1 VKQLQIDSVI
11 VEGHTDSQGSVA
23 LNQKLSINRAAS
35 VALYLQTQIGNSLFT
50 RGLAS
55 EKPVAD
61 NRTATGRQKNRRVEI
76 YIYVRE

>member
-1 VKQLQIDSVI
+1 
-11 VEGHTDSQGSVA
+11 
-23 LNQKLSINRAAS
+23 
-35 VALYLQTQIGNSLFT
+35 LYT

-61 NRTATGRQKNRRVEI
+61 NRTAGGRQKNRRVEI